1 MQNYKK
7 DFFHFMV
14 WMRNGIAY
22 TVSWFLILLLIYNK
36 LRNHQAISTDAL
48 TKMVVWT
55 VGAVFIFN
63 LLFTRF
69 IIKKWNFMTRLTVFM
84 ISICLYEGAG
94 FYWLRIFIHKDA
106 VFEWLV
112 LIGIILVLYL
122 ICILIYQKYSKKQGE
137 IYTQA
142 LQQYQQKRS
151 MQNGK

>member
-1 MQNYKK
+1 MQNHKK

-36 LRNHQAISTDAL
+36 LCDHQAISTDGL
-48 TKMVVWT
+48 IKMVVWT

-69 IIKKWNFMTRLTVFM
+69 IIKKWNFMARLTIFM
-84 ISICLYEGAG
+84 VSICLYEGAG
-94 FYWLRIFIHKDA
+94 FYWLRIFILKGA
-106 VFEWLV
+106 AFEWLAF
-112 LIGIILVLYL
+112 IGIVFVLYL
-122 ICILIYQKYSKKQGE
+122 ICIMIYQKHSKKQSE

-151 MQNGK
+151 IQNGK